1 MQFFNKK
8 ISKLLIILLLIT
20 FTLFFS
26 GCNDTIPNEGKVT
39 LDISSD
45 YKEYIK
51 SEIPSFTLYFDGTLN
66 TIKNVNKSYYTVFSG
81 NDDIIL
87 SDALSKLFKEYE
99 GKVEFEVVKEKKS
112 RNREFSYLED
122 GKVKNKMM
130 PLDDEVSYNE
140 VAYIPLS
147 NGLKLTIDYCR
158 FVSEGVTYY
167 SWCYE
172 RSISMYLYYPIM
184 VIENEGV
191 KELTILTVP
200 NKVKIHVTPELRLS
214 NILSKDTYTKPNL
227 YNFEYASGT
236 SLEEKK
242 NIVWDYY
249 SNYNLSER
257 ADKFT
262 FDYLNNKYQVEL
274 NDAGFQIT
282 WLNKLS

>member
-158 FVSEGVTYY
+158 FVSDGVTYY

-214 NILSKDTYTKPNL
+214 NILQKDTYTKPNL
-227 YNFEYASGT
+227 YNFEYASGST
-236 SLEEKK
+236 IEEKK

-249 SNYNLSER
+249 EAYNLSER

-274 NDAGFQIT
+274 NDVGFQIT
-282 WLNKLS
+282 WLNKVA

>member
-87 SDALSKLFKEYE
+87 SDALTKLFKEYE

-158 FVSEGVTYY
+158 FVSDGVTYY

-172 RSISMYLYYPIM
+172 RSISMYLYYPVM
-184 VIENEGV
+184 VIENEGE

-214 NILSKDTYTKPNL
+214 NILSKDTYTKSNL
-227 YNFEYASGT
+227 YNFEYASGNT
-236 SLEEKK
+236 LDEKK

-249 SNYNLSER
+249 SRYNLSER

>member
-1 MQFFNKK
+1 MVLKKTK
-8 ISKLLIILLLIT
+8 ISNIILLFMIL
-20 FTLFFS
+20 FTSIFLS

-39 LDISSD
+39 LDISD
-45 YKEYIK
+45 NYKEYIK
-51 SEIPSFTLYFDGTLN
+51 SEIPSYTLNFDGTLN

-87 SDALSKLFKEYE
+87 SDALSKLFEEYKDE
-99 GKVEFEVVKEKKS
+99 IEYEVVKEKKS
-112 RNREFSYLED
+112 KNREFSYLED
-122 GKVKNKMM
+122 GKVKNKML
-130 PLDDEVSYNE
+130 PLDDEISYNE

-158 FVSEGVTYY
+158 FVSEGITYY

-200 NKVKIHVTPELRLS
+200 NKVKIHVTPELKLA
-214 NILSKDTYTKPNL
+214 NILDKDTYTKANL
-227 YNFEYASGT
+227 YNFEYASGDT
-236 SLEEKK
+236 IEEKK

-249 SNYNLSER
+249 SKYNLSER
-257 ADKFT
+257 ADTFT

-274 NDAGFQIT
+274 NDLGFQIT

>member
-1 MQFFNKK
+1 MVLKK
-8 ISKLLIILLLIT
+8 IKISNIILIFIVL
-20 FTLFFS
+20 FTSLFLS
-26 GCNDTIPNEGKVT
+26 ACNDTIPNDGKVT

-99 GKVEFEVVKEKKS
+99 GKVEFEIVKEKKS

-214 NILSKDTYTKPNL
+214 NILQKDTYTKPNL
-227 YNFEYASGT
+227 YNFEYASGST
-236 SLEEKK
+236 IEEKK

-249 SNYNLSER
+249 EAYNLSER
-257 ADKFT
+257 ADNFT
-262 FDYLNNKYQVEL
+262 FIYLNNKYQVEL
-274 NDAGFQIT
+274 NDVGFQIT

>member
-26 GCNDTIPNEGKVT
+26 GCNDTIPNDGKVT

-45 YKEYIK
+45 YKEYVK

-81 NDDIIL
+81 NEDIIL
-87 SDALSKLFKEYE
+87 SDALTKLFKEYE

-112 RNREFSYLED
+112 KNREFSYLED

-158 FVSEGVTYY
+158 FVSDGVTYY

-214 NILSKDTYTKPNL
+214 NILQKDTYTKPNL

>member
-1 MQFFNKK
+1 
-8 ISKLLIILLLIT
+8 
-20 FTLFFS
+20 
-26 GCNDTIPNEGKVT
+26 
-39 LDISSD
+39 
-45 YKEYIK
+45 
-51 SEIPSFTLYFDGTLN
+51 
-66 TIKNVNKSYYTVFSG
+66 
-81 NDDIIL
+81 
-87 SDALSKLFKEYE
+87 
-99 GKVEFEVVKEKKS
+99 
-112 RNREFSYLED
+112 
-122 GKVKNKMM
+122 
-130 PLDDEVSYNE
+130 
-140 VAYIPLS
+140 
-147 NGLKLTIDYCR
+147 
-158 FVSEGVTYY
+158 
-167 SWCYE
+167 
-172 RSISMYLYYPIM
+172 MYLYYPIM

-214 NILSKDTYTKPNL
+214 NILKKDTYTKPNL

>member
-87 SDALSKLFKEYE
+87 SDALTKLFKEYE

-158 FVSEGVTYY
+158 FVSEGLTYY

-172 RSISMYLYYPIM
+172 RSS
-184 VIENEGV
+184 
-191 KELTILTVP
+191 
-200 NKVKIHVTPELRLS
+200 
-214 NILSKDTYTKPNL
+214 
-227 YNFEYASGT
+227 
-236 SLEEKK
+236 
-242 NIVWDYY
+242 
-249 SNYNLSER
+249 
-257 ADKFT
+257 
-262 FDYLNNKYQVEL
+262 
-274 NDAGFQIT
+274 
-282 WLNKLS
+282 